1 MKDGENYIQFVTQ
14 RSAFSSVEGQYTFR
28 TSDDKYHSITY
39 EIPIDEVDSNTIIIR
54 EYEISTPENF
64 YKTGTLRLGLND
76 TSMDVKYYVN
86 RNGFHVTDLKS
97 LDTVDSA
104 LPLGTPA
111 GRIIRQQANSALPL
125 GSPAGR
131 PVRNN
136 RPVPNR
142 QPRAT
147 QRPRAPSAGATL
159 GSTLLSG
166 LRTLTGLR

>member
-14 RSAFSSVEGQYTFR
+14 KSSFSSVEGQYTFR
-28 TSDDKYHSITY
+28 TSDNKYHSITY

-97 LDTVDSA
+97 PETADSS
-104 LPLGTPA
+104 LPLGA
-111 GRIIRQQANSALPL
+111 
-125 GSPAGR
+125 PAGR

-136 RPVPNR
+136 RPNR
-142 QPRAT
+142 PPRAT
-147 QRPRAPSAGATL
+147 ERPRASRPVSVGGA
-159 GSTLLSG
+159 LLSG
-166 LRTLTGLR
+166 FRTLTGLR